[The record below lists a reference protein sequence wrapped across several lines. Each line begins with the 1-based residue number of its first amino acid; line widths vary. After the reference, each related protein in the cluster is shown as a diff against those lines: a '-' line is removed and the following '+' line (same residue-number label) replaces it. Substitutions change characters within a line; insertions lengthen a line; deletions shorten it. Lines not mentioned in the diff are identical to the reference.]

1 MEKQS
6 LKKTKF
12 AEYVRDFTAIGNP
25 FLLLLVSLSALSV
38 LPGFEGF
45 MLRLIVGFLVN
56 ELVCSSIKYF
66 WHKPRPNGQ
75 VFDNGFEKIDA
86 GSFPSIHA
94 SRMAFVYLS
103 LSFVHYTCGY
113 YFMLPIFLTLILVVG
128 YSRTF
133 LKKHF
138 WTDVFAGFGFGIL
151 FFLLFFI
158 LI

>member
-1 MEKQS
+1 MSNNLSYLNVPFMEKQS

-56 ELVCSSIKYF
+56 EFVCSSIKYF

-86 GSFPSIHA
+86 RRTSAQSLEHIRIIHA
-94 SRMAFVYLS
+94 VDTKGKRQAADRDGGTGGAQTAGARGCAEPSRGD
-103 LSFVHYTCGY
+103 C
-113 YFMLPIFLTLILVVG
+113 P
-128 YSRTF
+128 
-133 LKKHF
+133 
-138 WTDVFAGFGFGIL
+138 DFGFCR
-151 FFLLFFI
+151 
-158 LI
+158 